1 MDDVSVILLSLDA
14 DTAIT
19 EVSCIAVVS
28 ADSLCYQAQKRLQAA
43 FDTKGASFVFFML
56 NEPIGVDEEPAMAAQ
71 LGHFSYEW
79 IRWTQGTLR
88 EALKTNPNPG
98 VIQVVAMKFSEFKT
112 LPPREF
118 LRELPGGKF
127 FQDRPPNAPSS
138 GAEPKEFGQSQENE
152 KTRIHIDRPQ
162 KLNNTSVPIALLVPC
177 FGNFQ
182 TNIKNVAPSDRAMLF
197 ATKMANELC
206 VIFRD
211 EQEREQ
217 EFCSILSEFL
227 GEDISNVTIGDFKT
241 DGGVIHKY
249 TAVNMNGAPRLF
261 IKVKLEQIGTSDPC
275 FQVSLDYFENTRRVR
290 QNVVNKNEKA
300 AAWFRARLPSILI
313 THAGPA
319 IQILGGVMTDRPQIE
334 VLSASVP
341 MYFHVSNQDLSL
353 DLAHTLTALN
363 ILFADL
369 GKLYDNPPP
378 LNPLLPV
385 QHEYPYPRRFKCGN
399 QVITFTYL
407 KRVDPIRLVF
417 EVETEEK
424 KLLYIKYTQQYG
436 AEAHRKAYEF
446 GIAPELLA
454 YDDTLPG
461 GWKMV
466 VMNPIPQGY
475 VEIDS
480 IEGSEDQGKVQAM
493 VIARMRP
500 YFDEGFV
507 HGDLR
512 AANIFVDGERQNI
525 MVIDYDWAGRNK
537 EVTYPPDVRSSIDIW
552 RPRAELS
559 LRPIETEHD
568 CQMLK
573 HLYY

>member
-1 MDDVSVILLSLDA
+1 
-14 DTAIT
+14 
-19 EVSCIAVVS
+19 
-28 ADSLCYQAQKRLQAA
+28 
-43 FDTKGASFVFFML
+43 
-56 NEPIGVDEEPAMAAQ
+56 MAAR

-79 IRWTQGTLR
+79 IRWTKGTLR
-88 EALKTNPNPG
+88 ESLKTNPNPEI
-98 VIQVVAMKFSEFKT
+98 IQVVAIEFSEFKT
-112 LPPREF
+112 LRTRELLHLYSFQLLIFASAPREF
-118 LRELPGGKF
+118 LPELPGGKF
-127 FQDRPPNAPSS
+127 FQERPPKAPSS
-138 GAEPKEFGQSQENE
+138 GAEPQEFAQSQENE
-152 KTRIHIDRPQ
+152 KTRIHIDRPR
-162 KLNNTSVPIALLVPC
+162 KLNNTSVPIALLVPS

-182 TNIKNVAPSDRAMLF
+182 TNIKNIAPSDRAMLY
-197 ATKMANELC
+197 ATKIRHELC
-206 VIFRD
+206 DIFHKEIDR
-211 EQEREQ
+211 ERK
-217 EFCSILSEFL
+217 FCSILSEFL

-261 IKVKLEQIGTSDPC
+261 IKVKLEQTGTSDPC
-275 FQVSLDYFENTRRVR
+275 FQVSLDYLENTRRVR
-290 QNVVNKNEKA
+290 QEVVNRNEKA
-300 AAWFRARLPSILI
+300 AAWFRSRLPSILI
-313 THAGPA
+313 THAGPN

-341 MYFHVSNQDLSL
+341 MYFHVSNQDLFL
-353 DLAHTLTALN
+353 DLARTLTALS

-378 LNPLLPV
+378 LNPLFPV
-385 QHEYPYPRRFKCGN
+385 QHGYPYPRRFKCGN

-424 KLLYIKYTQQYG
+424 KLLYIKYTQRYG
-436 AEAHRKAYEF
+436 VEAHRRAYEL

-454 YDDTLPG
+454 YDDMLPG
-461 GWKMV
+461 GWKLV
-466 VMNPIPQGY
+466 VMNPIPTGY

-480 IEGSEDQGKVQAM
+480 IEGSEEQGKVQAV
-493 VIARMRP
+493 VIAKIQR

-525 MVIDYDWAGRNK
+525 MVIDYDWAGLNK

-552 RPRAELS
+552 RPRVELS

-573 HLYY
+573 HLYYYIA

>member
-1 MDDVSVILLSLDA
+1 MNDPNVILLSLDA
-14 DTAIT
+14 DAAVTRVSSSV
-19 EVSCIAVVS
+19 EVST
-28 ADSLCYQAQKRLQAA
+28 DSVLQQAQKFVRATLG
-43 FDTKGASFVFFML
+43 TEVGGLVFFVL
-56 NEPIGVDEEPAMAAQ
+56 NEPIEINEESIMAKQ
-71 LGHFSYEW
+71 FGHFSYKW
-79 IRWTQGTLR
+79 IRWTKGTLR
-88 EALKTNPNPG
+88 EVLKTNPNIEL
-98 VIQVVAMKFSEFKT
+98 VQVVAIRAQEFNE

-118 LRELPGGKF
+118 LPELPGGRY
-127 FQDRPPNAPSS
+127 FQERPPKAPSS
-138 GAEPKEFGQSQENE
+138 GAEPKEFAQSQENE
-152 KTRIHIDRPQ
+152 KTRIHIDRPR
-162 KLNNTSVPIALLVPC
+162 KLNNTSVPIALLVPS

-182 TNIKNVAPSDRAMLF
+182 TNIKNIAPSDRAMLY
-197 ATKMANELC
+197 ATKIRHELC
-206 VIFRD
+206 DIFHKEIDR
-211 EQEREQ
+211 ERK
-217 EFCSILSEFL
+217 FCSILSEFL

-261 IKVKLEQIGTSDPC
+261 IKVKLEQTGTSDPC
-275 FQVSLDYFENTRRVR
+275 FQVSLDYLENTRRVR
-290 QNVVNKNEKA
+290 QNVVSRNEKA

-313 THAGPA
+313 THAGPN

-341 MYFHVSNQDLSL
+341 MYFHVSNQDLFL
-353 DLAHTLTALN
+353 DLARILTALN
-363 ILFADL
+363 ILLADL

-378 LNPLLPV
+378 LNPLFPV
-385 QHEYPYPRRFKCGN
+385 QHEYPYPRRFKYGN

-417 EVETEEK
+417 EVETEEE
-424 KLLYIKYTQQYG
+424 KLLYIKYTQRYG
-436 AEAHRKAYEF
+436 VEAHRKAYEF

-461 GWKMV
+461 GWNMV
-466 VMNPIPQGY
+466 VMRPIPRGY
-475 VEIDS
+475 VETDGIRGG
-480 IEGSEDQGKVQAM
+480 EEQGRVQAV
-493 VIARMRP
+493 VIAKMRP
-500 YFDEGFV
+500 YFGEGFV

-537 EVTYPPDVRSSIDIW
+537 EVAYPPDVRSSIDIW

-559 LRPIETEHD
+559 LRPIETQHD